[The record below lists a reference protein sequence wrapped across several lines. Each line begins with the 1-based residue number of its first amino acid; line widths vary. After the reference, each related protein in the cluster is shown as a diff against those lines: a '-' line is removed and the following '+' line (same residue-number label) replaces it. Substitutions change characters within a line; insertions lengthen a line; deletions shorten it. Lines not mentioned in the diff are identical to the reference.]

1 MTNYMELSKKCNE
14 FIAMT
19 GLSVDEFDSL
29 LFYFKKAER
38 ESKFTI
44 AGKERERKHAVYKNS
59 PIKCP
64 ADRLLFILIYM
75 KQYMTQ
81 TAIGNLFGISQPKAD
96 MFIHYLTPLLSEALR
111 ESGSSPC
118 GEMTNLNEYES
129 DVYCHDGTER
139 HINRPKDSGRQ
150 KEHYSGKKRPALSKT
165 T

>member
-1 MTNYMELSKKCNE
+1 MTCYTELSKKYNE

-29 LFYFKKAER
+29 LFYFKKAET

-59 PIKCP
+59 PIKCS

-81 TAIGNLFGISQPKAD
+81 TATGQLFGISQPKAN
-96 MFIHYLTPLLSEALR
+96 MFMPLFDTFIVGSPARIRLLS
-111 ESGSSPC
+111 
-118 GEMTNLNEYES
+118 MQ
-129 DVYCHDGTER
+129 R
-139 HINRPKDSGRQ
+139 HEKHQ
-150 KEHYSGKKRPALSKT
+150 
-165 T
+165 